1 MRHRVALEMGAV
13 LLKKKREDFETAQL
27 KKIKKIS
34 TKTEGG
40 KDERP
45 GSRFK
50 AVLLSA
56 TVRSNESEAAMPAAA
71 VSAVERTAAELKE
84 LKERMARPRSD
95 SSEIRDAFSG
105 RVLSDAE
112 MEAEARKSKLERSAA
127 ARLWQKITARTD
139 ELYMVIEKML
149 STFESSMRRLAAE
162 AGEDSTQSAQ
172 LSKAVQVGELK
183 SQTTTSDGL

>member
-40 KDERP
+40 KDEKP

-71 VSAVERTAAELKE
+71 VSAVERTAAE